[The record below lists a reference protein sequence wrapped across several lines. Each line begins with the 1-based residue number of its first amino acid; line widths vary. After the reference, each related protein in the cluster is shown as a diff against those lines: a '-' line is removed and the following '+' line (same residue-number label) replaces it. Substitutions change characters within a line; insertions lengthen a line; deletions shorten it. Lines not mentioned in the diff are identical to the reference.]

1 MSFTTKALINLGL
14 TEEQAKEVLALRG
27 KDLNEDKAALDTITK
42 ERDSLKDQLQNANT
56 QLETLKAAETTSAET
71 KQALE
76 QLQADYNKYKEEAE
90 GKLAQTQKVNAI
102 TLALRD
108 TKAHNPD
115 TLLKF
120 IDVDAIEL
128 DDNGK
133 PKLDDV
139 INGLKESDPYLFQA
153 EEDSTP
159 NPNIV
164 PPGNPA
170 ASGAG
175 KPDPFQAIIDGYK

>member
-1 MSFTTKALINLGL
+1 MSFTKEALINLGL
-14 TEEQAKEVLALRG
+14 TEEQAKEVFALRG
-27 KDLNEDKAALDTITK
+27 KDLNENKAALEAVTK
-42 ERDSLKDQLQNANT
+42 ERDSLKDQLQHANT
-56 QLETLKAAETTSAET
+56 QLETLKAAESTSPET
-71 KQALE
+71 EQALE
-76 QLQADYNKYKEEAE
+76 QLQADYDKYKTEAE
-90 GKLAQTQKVNAI
+90 GRLAHIQKVNAI

-139 INGLKESDPYLFQA
+139 ISGLKESDPYLFQV

-159 NPNIV
+159 SPNIV
-164 PPGNPA
+164 PQGNPA
-170 ASGAG
+170 ASGAVQS
-175 KPDPFQAIIDGYK
+175 DPFQAIIDGYK

>member
-1 MSFTTKALINLGL
+1 MPFTTEALLNLGL
-14 TEEQAKEVLALRG
+14 TEEQAKEAFALRG
-27 KDLNEDKAALDTITK
+27 KDLNEDKSALDTITK
-42 ERDSLKDQLQNANT
+42 ERDSLKDQLQHANT
-56 QLETLKAAETTSAET
+56 QLETLKAAETTSSET

-76 QLQADYNKYKEEAE
+76 KLQAEYDKHKAEAE
-90 GKLAQTQKVNAI
+90 AKLAQTQKVNAI
-102 TLALRD
+102 SLALRD
-108 TKAHNPD
+108 TKAHNPE
-115 TLLKF
+115 TLMKF
-120 IDVDAIEL
+120 IDVDAVEL
-128 DDNGK
+128 DENGK

-164 PPGNPA
+164 PPGNPS

-175 KPDPFQAIIDGYK
+175 KVDPFQAIIDGYK